1 MRFIA
6 LAFGI
11 AFLAISAT
19 AQTAKD
25 LNARYGAPRDSY
37 EIRPGIFMTA
47 KFAPDGRLC
56 EVSVE
61 KRHVKSS
68 GSILVDETFMSQD
81 EMTPV
86 VEELVPINERGKE
99 SNPSGLITIIGVG
112 MTTAYDYEN
121 VRITYY
127 RAVVDR
133 KGRAKNTITVSG
145 TAAIV
150 IQWKNRG
157 CN

>member
-1 MRFIA
+1 MRLIA

-25 LNARYGAPRDSY
+25 INARYGAPHESY

-56 EVSVE
+56 QMSVE

-68 GSILVDETFMSQD
+68 GAIFVDETFMSPD
-81 EMTPV
+81 EMAPIVDELIPV
-86 VEELVPINERGKE
+86 SERGKE
-99 SNPSGLITIIGVG
+99 SKLSGHILSMSAG
-112 MTTAYDYEN
+112 MTTTYDYEN
-121 VRITYY
+121 VTITYY
-127 RAVVDR
+127 GNLMRHGPRTKAIV
-133 KGRAKNTITVSG
+133 TQG
-145 TAAIV
+145 TAAVV
-150 IQWKNRG
+150 IQSKNRG